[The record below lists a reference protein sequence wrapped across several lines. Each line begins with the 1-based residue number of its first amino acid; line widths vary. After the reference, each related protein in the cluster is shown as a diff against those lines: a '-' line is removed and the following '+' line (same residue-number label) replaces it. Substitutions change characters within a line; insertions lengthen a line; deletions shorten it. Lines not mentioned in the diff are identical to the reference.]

1 MIKKILLLALV
12 IVLAIGLLM
21 NFLHGVNL
29 PIEIFGEKSTGSYT
43 DILDLAKSLQEK
55 KQELNNLNDKTFKAE
70 VDRLEIM
77 QGAFKNSKN
86 EYDDLAAHASAE
98 EIRQLNQ
105 SKEYLLDYIWM
116 RVGTYAQDNDVKV
129 LIDTETDKEI
139 NRINFDVSGQ
149 YIAVINFIYD
159 LQKDQEL
166 AFNIDNIVMQG
177 GSSDSVTKAS
187 FYVLDINVVSKVSDG
202 V

>member
-12 IVLAIGLLM
+12 VVLAIGLLM

-29 PIEIFGEKSTGSYT
+29 PFELFGEKSTGSYT
-43 DILDLAKSLQEK
+43 DLLELAKSLQDK
-55 KQELNNLNDKTFKAE
+55 KQELNDLNDKTFKAE

-77 QGAFKNSKN
+77 KGAFKNSKN

-129 LIDTETDKEI
+129 LIDTETDKDI
-139 NRINFDVSGQ
+139 DRINFDVSGQ

-187 FYVLDINVVSKVSDG
+187 FYVLDVNVVSKESDG